1 MLYNLGENMKK
12 KFDGIL
18 ICTDLDGTLL
28 RDDKSVSKE
37 NLDAIEY
44 FKANGGMFTIVT
56 GRMPVT
62 ATDICNTVKPNVPIG
77 CINGGGVFDHRT
89 DEFLWMAAVDRSAL
103 ELVEAVDKS
112 MPEIGIQVNTA
123 KKVYFC
129 KYNQAMINF
138 RREINMPDL
147 RCHYTEID
155 EPIAKIIFT
164 EDDEKILFELI
175 DLLNNHPKSGNFDF
189 IRSQRTLY
197 ELLPKGVTKGTSL
210 TKLTEILG
218 IDISKTVAIGDFDND
233 VELIRCAGVG
243 YAVSNACDAAKAV
256 ADRITVSNE
265 EHAIAKVI
273 EDIDTGKLI
282 F

>member
-1 MLYNLGENMKK
+1 MK

-28 RDDKSVSKE
+28 RNDKSVSKE

-44 FKANGGMFTIVT
+44 FKAEGGMFTIVT

-62 ATDICNTVKPNVPIG
+62 AIDICDVVKPNVPIG
-77 CINGGGVFDHRT
+77 CINGGGIFDPQAERL
-89 DEFLWMAAVDRSAL
+89 LWMASVDRSAL
-103 ELVEAVDKS
+103 ELVEAVDKN
-112 MPEIGIQVNTA
+112 MPDIGIQVNTA
-123 KKVYFC
+123 KTVYFC

-138 RREINMPDL
+138 RKEINTPDI
-147 RCHYTEID
+147 RCHYTEIN

-164 EDDEKILFELI
+164 EDDEKVLFELI
-175 DLLNNHPKSGNFDF
+175 DLLNNHPKAKNFDF

-218 IDISKTVAIGDFDND
+218 VDIKKTVAIGDFDND

-243 YAVSNACDAAKAV
+243 YAVSNACNAAKAV

-273 EDIDTGKLI
+273 DDIDSGKLI

>member
-1 MLYNLGENMKK
+1 MN

-28 RDDKSVSKE
+28 RNDKSVSKE

-44 FKANGGMFTIVT
+44 FKAEGGMFTIVT

-62 ATDICNTVKPNVPIG
+62 ATDICSTVKPNVPIG

-89 DEFLWMAAVDRSAL
+89 NEFIWMASLDSSAL
-103 ELVEAVDKS
+103 ELVEAVDKN

-123 KKVYFC
+123 KNIFFC
-129 KYNQAMINF
+129 KYNNAMVNF
-138 RREINMPDL
+138 RKEINVPDI
-147 RCHYTEID
+147 RCHYTEIKD
-155 EPIAKIIFT
+155 QIAKVVFT
-164 EDDEKILFELI
+164 EDNEEILFNLI
-175 DLLNNHPKSGNFDF
+175 ELLNNHPKAKNFDF

-210 TKLTEILG
+210 AKLTEILG
-218 IDISKTVAIGDFDND
+218 IDISKTVAVGDFDND

-273 EDIDTGKLI
+273 DDIDSGKLV